1 MNRAN
6 DDKRLKALIRLQETM
21 TKAGVTNELVKKGE
35 QKSPLDMLVC
45 DHAGIAG
52 QYFFPE
58 IKSGENVFYFSCLMV
73 IDGKA
78 DKKEA
83 KALSDLLSEV
93 NTELVCGMFAVF
105 PGIGLAYR
113 LTVPIPESI
122 SDDALFETMDIAAAH
137 AMALSAGFEKRR
149 AANR

>member
-1 MNRAN
+1 MNKAN
-6 DDKRLKALIRLQETM
+6 DEKRLKALIRLRETM
-21 TKAGVTNELVKKGE
+21 TKAGVINELITKDG

-45 DHAGIAG
+45 SHAGITG

-58 IKSGENVFYFSCLMV
+58 IRSGENVFYFSCMMV
-73 IDGKA
+73 IDEKA
-78 DKKEA
+78 GEKEA
-83 KALSDLLSEV
+83 KTLSKLLSEV